1 MAVLKTTSPVVLP
14 AAPIDWPLKIL
25 PSARASTAAAVT
37 ASLSFQRP
45 GSWPRRL
52 QGSLRELHMHKAG
65 GVLLERP
72 PALCGLTRYSDYGQK
87 LTVIYRRS
95 ERKYRPRITKLR
107 NIP

>member
-65 GVLLERP
+65 GVLLEHP
-72 PALCGLTRYSDYGQK
+72 PALCGLTRYSDYAQK
-87 LTVIYRRS
+87 FKDPHRLCP
-95 ERKYRPRITKLR
+95 RKYRPRSTKLSE
-107 NIP
+107 I